1 MKARYGLRYKVWYAD
16 HKSVH
21 VVIVCSSASVLK
33 HPNELFKERMGGTH
47 TSDSH
52 PIFWNSVM
60 QDLLASCYG
69 FEDVSIVV
77 CV

>member
-1 MKARYGLRYKVWYAD
+1 
-16 HKSVH
+16 
-21 VVIVCSSASVLK
+21 
-33 HPNELFKERMGGTH
+33 MGGTH
-47 TSDSH
+47 ASDSH

-77 CV
+77 CVTQVSCTLGRTRGRGTVLCQDGSKEEISMCCAWV